1 MKSPLQICSGLFLC
15 PKTRTFETVISILTP
30 FRNAEPYFEECLQ
43 SIINQTY
50 QDWELILVNDAST
63 DESNTTALSFQHKD
77 KRIKVLQN
85 KTPGLIHALRLA
97 HQNASGLF
105 ITRMDAD
112 DIAPPN
118 KLEDLK
124 NALTNKGKGHVAIG
138 FVKYFSEQTLGE
150 GYIFYE
156 NWLNNL
162 TRHTTN
168 YREIYRECVIPSPNF
183 LIYKE
188 DLDSIGAF
196 QPDIYPEDYDLA
208 FRMYKSGFKVVSTNS
223 LTHHWRDHQNRST
236 RTQEHYKILN
246 FIPLKVKHFV
256 EIDFNT
262 SKTLVLWGAA
272 KKGKLIA
279 RQLIERNIPFK
290 WVTENPQRIGHNVY
304 DVIIE
309 DGKTYFET
317 EDLQI
322 ILAVSNR
329 TEQEE
334 INEKIAKGCSVYR
347 FF

>member
-1 MKSPLQICSGLFLC
+1 M
-15 PKTRTFETVISILTP
+15 ISILTP
-30 FRNAEPYFEECLQ
+30 FRNAEPFFSECIQ
-43 SIINQTY
+43 SILDQTY
-50 QDWELILVNDAST
+50 QNWELILVDDNST
-63 DESNTTALSFQHKD
+63 DESLATALAFQAKD
-77 KRIKVLQN
+77 KRIKVFRN
-85 KTPGLIHALRLA
+85 ETPGLIHALRLTFQ
-97 HQNASGLF
+97 HTSGNY

-124 NALTNKGKGHVAIG
+124 NALTNKGKRHVAVG

-150 GYIFYE
+150 GYVFYE

-162 TRHTTN
+162 TKNENN
-168 YREIYRECVIPSPNF
+168 YSEIYRECVIPSPNF
-183 LIYKE
+183 LIHKE
-188 DLDSIGAF
+188 DLESIDAF
-196 QPDIYPEDYDLA
+196 NPDVYPEDYDLA
-208 FRMYKSGFKVVSTNS
+208 FRMYKNDFKVVSTNS
-223 LTHHWRDHQNRST
+223 LTHYWRDHQNRST

-256 EIDFNT
+256 EIDYSP

-309 DGKTYFET
+309 DVKEYFNKGG
-317 EDLQI
+317 LQV

-329 TEQEE
+329 KEQEE
-334 INEKIAKGCSVYR
+334 IVGRIEEGSKWYM